1 MEGDSYREEKY
12 KEKNGYGESYPRNVL
27 QSVRVRRS
35 VRVNNEVDRV
45 LLDYGFNFLLPF
57 GLFLWIVFLV
67 VTNI

>member
-1 MEGDSYREEKY
+1 MDSDSYREEKH
-12 KEKNGYGESYPRNVL
+12 KEKIGDDEFNPRNVL

-35 VRVNNEVDRV
+35 VCTNNEVDRV

-57 GLFLWIVFLV
+57 GIVLWIVFLV

>member
-1 MEGDSYREEKY
+1 MDGESYREEKH
-12 KEKNGYGESYPRNVL
+12 KEKIGDAESNPRNVL

-57 GLFLWIVFLV
+57 GVVLWIIFLV

>member
-1 MEGDSYREEKY
+1 MDGESYREEKH
-12 KEKNGYGESYPRNVL
+12 KEKIGDAESNPRNVL

-45 LLDYGFNFLLPF
+45 LLVLPF

>member
-1 MEGDSYREEKY
+1 MEGDSYREEKH
-12 KEKNGYGESYPRNVL
+12 KEKNGDDESYPRNVL

-35 VRVNNEVDRV
+35 VCSNNEMDRV

-57 GLFLWIVFLV
+57 GIILWIVFLV

>member
-35 VRVNNEVDRV
+35 VRSNNEMDRV

-57 GLFLWIVFLV
+57 GVILWVVFLV

>member
-12 KEKNGYGESYPRNVL
+12 KEKNGDGESYPRNVL

-35 VRVNNEVDRV
+35 VRSNNEMDRV

-57 GLFLWIVFLV
+57 GVILWVVFLV